1 MKVNFQAT
9 PKAEKPDVDNGVE
22 VKYSGA
28 KRGGFKFR
36 WYLLLFLVIS
46 PVLLVSWIL
55 AKPYIFVLAP
65 GIITAEP
72 LEMRA
77 PSKGMVQSVAD
88 QVTPEVEKGSD
99 LLVIADP
106 ELDAQVAELTRQL
119 FEIEGKASFDGEPV
133 LLRLRRRIEVAQDGV
148 KRQDELLVTYKNF
161 QKRGGV
167 PTSDMAMVMQA
178 NTASKMALEQAKV
191 DLLHELE
198 RQHIQAIAGVVTQ
211 TRNQLK
217 SQLARLK
224 SKQSG
229 MKIMAPFTGRIED
242 ILVQVGEQVD
252 ENQPL
257 LWLTGRD
264 KPVVVAYLDPKYLEY
279 VDIGQQ
285 ATIKLPNGQNIRGM
299 IEEPTELVTKIP
311 KQLSGPFDGEKAALK
326 VTLTLDETLPFAV
339 EGVPVSV
346 SFDYKWPF
354 Q

>member
-1 MKVNFQAT
+1 MKVNYQAT
-9 PKAEKPDVDNGVE
+9 PKAEKPDVDNGVK

-36 WYLLLFLVIS
+36 WYLLLSLVIS

-77 PSKGMVQSVAD
+77 PSKGMVQG
-88 QVTPEVEKGSD
+88 VTHQATAEVKKGGD
-99 LLVIADP
+99 LLMIVDP

-119 FEIEGKASFDGEPV
+119 IEIKREAPFDGEPV
-133 LLRLRRRIEVAQDGV
+133 LQRLRRRIEVAQDGV
-148 KRQDELLVTYKNF
+148 KRQDDLLVTYQNF
-161 QKRGGV
+161 QKRGVV

-191 DLLHELE
+191 DLLHQLE
-198 RQHIQAIAGVVTQ
+198 RRHIQAVAGVITQ
-211 TRNQLK
+211 TRNQLE
-217 SQLARLK
+217 SQLAKLK

-229 MKIMAPFTGRIED
+229 MKIMAPFSGRIED
-242 ILVQVGEQVD
+242 VLVQVGEQVN

-264 KPVVVAYLDPKYLEY
+264 KPVVLAYLDPKYLEY

-285 ATIKLPNGQNIRGM
+285 ATIKLPNGQDIRGK
-299 IEEPTELVTKIP
+299 IEEPTELVTKMP
-311 KQLSGPFDGEKAALK
+311 QWLAGPFDGEKAVLK
-326 VTLTLDETLPFAV
+326 VTLTLEETLPFTV
-339 EGVPVSV
+339 EGLPVEIN
-346 SFDYKWPF
+346 FDYKWPF
-354 Q
+354 

>member
-1 MKVNFQAT
+1 MKVNYQAT
-9 PKAEKPDVDNGVE
+9 SKAEKPDVDNGVE

-28 KRGGFKFR
+28 KRAGFKFR

-77 PSKGMVQSVAD
+77 PSKGTVQSV
-88 QVTPEVEKGSD
+88 VEQDTGAVNKGGD

-106 ELDAQVAELTRQL
+106 ELDAQVTELSRQL
-119 FEIEGKASFDGEPV
+119 VEIEGRESFDGEQV
-133 LLRLRRRIEVAQDGV
+133 LQRLRRRIEVAQNGV
-148 KRQDELLVTYKNF
+148 KRQDDLLVTYQNF
-161 QKRGGV
+161 QKRGVV
-167 PTSDMAMVMQA
+167 PTSDMAMVLQA

-198 RQHIQAIAGVVTQ
+198 RQHIQTIAGVIPQ
-211 TRNQLK
+211 TRNQLR
-217 SQLARLK
+217 SQLAKLK

-229 MKIMAPFTGRIED
+229 MKIIAPFTGRIED
-242 ILVQVGEQVD
+242 TLVQVGEQVD

-264 KPVVVAYLDPKYLEY
+264 KPVVLAYLDPKYLEY
-279 VDIGQQ
+279 VDIGQL
-285 ATIKLPNGQNIRGM
+285 ATIKLPNGQNIRGK

-326 VTLTLDETLPFAV
+326 VTLTLEETLPFTV
-339 EGVPVSV
+339 EGVPVEI
-346 SFDYKWPF
+346 SFDYKWPS

>member
-1 MKVNFQAT
+1 MKVNYQAT
-9 PKAEKPDVDNGVE
+9 PKADKPDVDNGVE
-22 VKYSGA
+22 VKYSAA
-28 KRGGFKFR
+28 KRAGFKFR
-36 WYLLLFLVIS
+36 WYMLLFLVAS

-77 PSKGMVQSVAD
+77 PSKGMVKSVVNHARG
-88 QVTPEVEKGSD
+88 EVEKGGD

-106 ELDAQVAELTRQL
+106 ELDAQVTELTRQL
-119 FEIEGKASFDGEPV
+119 KGLEGGASFDGEQV
-133 LLRLRRRIEVAQDGV
+133 LQRLRGRIEVAHDGV
-148 KRQDELLVTYKNF
+148 KRQDDLLVTYLDF
-161 QKRGGV
+161 QKRGVV

-198 RQHIQAIAGVVTQ
+198 RQHIQSIAGVVTQ

-217 SQLARLK
+217 SQLAKLK
-224 SKQSG
+224 SKQTE
-229 MKIMAPFTGRIED
+229 MKIMAPFTGRVED
-242 ILVQVGEQVD
+242 TLVQVGEQVNV
-252 ENQPL
+252 NQPL

-264 KPVVVAYLDPKYLEY
+264 KPVVLAYLDPKYLEY
-279 VDIGQQ
+279 VEIGQQ
-285 ATIKLPNGQNIRGM
+285 ATIKLPNGQDIRGK

-326 VTLTLDETLPFAV
+326 VTLTLDDVLPFTV
-339 EGVPVSV
+339 EGVPVEI
-346 SFDYKWPF
+346 SFDYQW
-354 Q
+354 